1 MLYRILADLI
11 LLAHLGFILFILL
24 GGLLALRWKRAAFI
38 HLPAAGW
45 GILVEWAGWICPLTP
60 LENYFR
66 RAGGAVGYS
75 GSFVDRYLMPLVY
88 PAQLSREVQL
98 LLGCLVLAV
107 NAAIY
112 LLVWRSATPKTG
124 QSRRRVSS
132 RSTRQKRR

>member
-1 MLYRILADLI
+1 MLYRILADLV
-11 LLAHLGFILFILL
+11 LLAHLGVILFILL
-24 GGLLALRWKRAAFI
+24 GGLLALRWKRVAFI
-38 HLPAAGW
+38 HLPAAVW

-66 RAGGAVGYS
+66 RAGGVVGYS

-107 NAAIY
+107 NAGVY
-112 LLVWRSATPKTG
+112 LLVWRSRAQKTG
-124 QSRRRVSS
+124 KSHKRGSS
-132 RSTRQKRR
+132 SSTR